1 VYLNESKYYN
11 LTLIG
16 FGILFSIL
24 NVAFIYYLG
33 INYFAFFPFVLLA
46 LTLLLVSYEK
56 IIFAI
61 AFLTPLSVN
70 LSYFIPNIPIEVSL
84 FTEPFLLLV
93 LLILIFK
100 LFLKKTIPLEVF
112 IHPLSKIVLFY
123 LIIIFITSLT
133 STMPIVSLKFFLA
146 KLWFIVPI
154 YFFGIYLFRDYK
166 KLKLFIWFF
175 SIGLF
180 ITVVYSTIN
189 LSQTSLLSQNA
200 AHFVVKP
207 FFKDHT
213 SYGAVVALIA
223 PLLWGFVLSL
233 KSKVQY
239 RILAFFLA
247 SAFTLGTL
255 LSYSRA
261 SWIGL
266 VAVFG
271 IWILVKLKIKF
282 RYILGISLLIGTVL
296 FIFWFQILDSLEKNR
311 QDSSS
316 NLASHLSSITNI
328 KTDASNVERLNRWHC
343 AIEMFKEK
351 PITGWGPGTYQFQ
364 YAPFQLERMRTIIST
379 NQGDVGNAHSEYLGP
394 LAEQGP
400 LGTLAISLIFVSII
414 IIGLRVYKQTPDK
427 EIRMIALSST
437 LGLIT
442 YFIHGTMNNF
452 LDIDKLSVP
461 FWGLT
466 AVIVAIDLYHKQKTI
481 ES

>member
-1 VYLNESKYYN
+1 MYLNESKYYN
-11 LTLIG
+11 LTLIS
-16 FGILFSIL
+16 FGILYSLINIAL
-24 NVAFIYYLG
+24 IYYLG
-33 INYFAFFPFVLLA
+33 INYFAFFPFVLFALA
-46 LTLLLVSYEK
+46 LLFISYEK
-56 IIFAI
+56 VIFLVS
-61 AFLTPLSVN
+61 FLTPLSVN
-70 LSYFIPNIPIEVSL
+70 LSQFIPNSPIDISL
-84 FTEPFLLLV
+84 FTEPFLLIV
-93 LLILIFK
+93 LFILIFK
-100 LFLKKTIPLEVF
+100 IFIKKTIPLEIF
-112 IHPLSKIVLFY
+112 THPLSKVVIFY
-123 LIIIFITSLT
+123 LVIIFITSLT

-154 YFFGIYLFRDYK
+154 YFFGIYLFKDYK
-166 KLKLFIWFF
+166 KIKTFIWLF
-175 SIGLF
+175 SFGLF

-213 SYGAVVALIA
+213 SYGAVVALLA

-233 KSKVQY
+233 KGKVQY
-239 RILAFFLA
+239 RIIALIFAI
-247 SAFTLGTL
+247 SYTIGTI

-266 VAVFG
+266 VAAFG
-271 IWILVKLKIKF
+271 IWVVVKLKIKF
-282 RYILGISLLIGTVL
+282 KYIFAISLLIFIVL
-296 FIFWFQILDSLEKNR
+296 FTFWFQILDSLEKNR

-316 NLASHLSSITNI
+316 DIASHLSSITNI
-328 KTDASNVERLNRWHC
+328 STDASNVERLNRWHC

-400 LGTLAISLIFVSII
+400 LGTVAISLIFISII

-452 LDIDKLSVP
+452 LDIDKLSIP

-466 AVIVAIDLYHKQKTI
+466 AIIVAIDIYHKNYKI
-481 ES
+481 N